1 MYIVQINFERRNLTP
16 AMLAAFDTPDRAKKF
31 IGLPGLQWKIWLRGE
46 GEPKFGGIYCFDSRA
61 AAEAYLAGPIVASL
75 KSDPAITNFSAQ
87 IFGIAENPSRVT
99 NAPVPFPAQ
108 AAE

>member
-1 MYIVQINFERRNLTP
+1 MHIVQINFERPNVNP
-16 AMLAAFDTPDRAKKF
+16 AMMASFDNPDRARKF
-31 IGLPGLQWKIWLRGE
+31 VGLPGLQWKIWLRGE

-75 KSDPAITNFSAQ
+75 KGDPEVANFSAQ
-87 IFGIAENPSRVT
+87 IFGIAEQPSRVT
-99 NAPVPFPAQ
+99 NAPLPFPAQ